1 MKRIRLIAA
10 VVFVCVLLMLFPVSA
25 ADAISA
31 KAYVVFDAD
40 SGEVLEARNCEL
52 RLPPASTTKIMTAL
66 LAIECLPL
74 EQPVS
79 ITEAHTAVE
88 GSRMYL
94 RAGETVSVS
103 DLLYGLLL
111 SSGNDA
117 ALALAEAATGS
128 VDAFV
133 ARMNSRAQE
142 LGLRNTHFVNPNGLP
157 TEGHYSS
164 ALDLAQLMAV
174 AMRNETF
181 AEICGTREAVV
192 SGRTLA
198 NHNRLLHTVSG
209 VDGGK
214 TGYTKAAGRCLVSTA
229 QRNGRRIIVVT
240 LNAPDDW
247 KDHRELYDRGFAQYR
262 LVQLGDSLQPL
273 TVPVVGSDVLQLA
286 VEIPSVSVYLADTEL
301 SMLESTVYLPHFC
314 YAPVI
319 RDVELGW
326 VTWTVGKR
334 TIASVS
340 LCAAE
345 NAVYGTISE

>member
-10 VVFVCVLLMLFPVSA
+10 VTFVCVLLMLLPVSA
-25 ADAISA
+25 SDAISA

-40 SGEVLEARNCEL
+40 SGEVLAARNGEL

-74 EQPVS
+74 KQSVE
-79 ITEAHTAVE
+79 ITEFHASVE

-94 RAGETVSVS
+94 RVGETVSVS

-117 ALALAEAATGS
+117 ALALAETAAGS

-133 ARMNSRAQE
+133 DRMNSKAQE
-142 LGLRNTHFVNPNGLP
+142 LGLENTRFVNPNGLP
-157 TEGHYSS
+157 AEGHYST
-164 ALDLAQLMAV
+164 ALDLARLMAA
-174 AMRNETF
+174 AMQNETF
-181 AEICGTREAVV
+181 AAICGTREAVV
-192 SGRTLA
+192 SGRTLV
-198 NHNRLLHTVSG
+198 NHNRLLHTVPG

-247 KDHRELYDRGFAQYR
+247 QDHRELYDRGFAQYR

-273 TVPVVGSDVLQLA
+273 TVPVVGCDVLRLA
-286 VEIPSVSVYLADTEL
+286 VEIPAVSVHLSDTEL
-301 SMLESTVYLPHFC
+301 PLLESTIYLPHFC

-319 RDVELGW
+319 RGVELGW

-334 TIASVS
+334 TIASVR

-345 NAVYGTISE
+345 NAVCGIMPE